1 MTTPLEQ
8 FVVNVQN
15 MSSSGSFSQLYTFIS
30 KSSDMLMRNAS
41 HLEDVLATLDLQKHS
56 LGVLAILCVKFSVTN
71 AADFDVLYAQVQEFI
86 LGCNGEQVR
95 CATDT
100 FADLC
105 HLLTQSFVE
114 RQQPMRGIQLL
125 SCAITKI
132 QLLPSQL
139 TSIHADLCQ
148 LCLLAKCL
156 KPALQFL
163 DVDITDISRENDQYD
178 AKHFL
183 LYFYYGG
190 MIYTALKNYERALYF
205 FEVAITTTSMAVSH
219 IMLEAYKKYI
229 LLALILYGKVPTLPK
244 YTSQVVTRFIRP
256 LSQPYLDLASAYTSN
271 NPDEVRAVLAKHA
284 ETFSRDNNTGLTKQC
299 LASLYKK
306 NIQRLT
312 KTFLTLSL
320 TDMAS
325 RVQLSGTGDAEKHIL
340 NMIEDEEIFA
350 SINQKD
356 GMVVFVDNPEKYNTP
371 VMFKRLEEE
380 MRKFIQLNDKL
391 KQMDQDIATDPK
403 YIQKCSGQQEDEQP
417 GSSVGSSKLPTFSM

>member
-105 HLLTQSFVE
+105 HLLTQSLVE

-205 FEVAITTTSMAVSH
+205 FEVSSKERTKGRDCQNLGDVSAGMGCSSSSSSFTSTELTHCS
-219 IMLEAYKKYI
+219 
-229 LLALILYGKVPTLPK
+229 LAQNTRRHYSS
-244 YTSQVVTRFIRP
+244 SQ
-256 LSQPYLDLASAYTSN
+256 
-271 NPDEVRAVLAKHA
+271 K
-284 ETFSRDNNTGLTKQC
+284 
-299 LASLYKK
+299 
-306 NIQRLT
+306 
-312 KTFLTLSL
+312 
-320 TDMAS
+320 
-325 RVQLSGTGDAEKHIL
+325 
-340 NMIEDEEIFA
+340 
-350 SINQKD
+350 SID
-356 GMVVFVDNPEKYNTP
+356 PM
-371 VMFKRLEEE
+371 
-380 MRKFIQLNDKL
+380 L
-391 KQMDQDIATDPK
+391 KQ
-403 YIQKCSGQQEDEQP
+403 KCAQQWVE
-417 GSSVGSSKLPTFSM
+417 VGNIKKH